1 MKTNTGEKSISVRL
15 EQLHP
20 FENHPFRVVEDDAL
34 KQLAQSIKENGVL
47 TPCIVRSNP
56 YGDGYELLSGHRRVV
71 ACKMIGRKTIPVIV
85 RELDDDAATILMV
98 DANQQR
104 ENLLPSEKAFAYRM
118 KLEAM
123 KRKAGRPAKNS
134 PQVAENF
141 RSDDEMA
148 KSLRTSADTIR
159 RYIHLTYL
167 EENLLRLVDERRIA
181 FSPAVEISFLKHD
194 EQCMLLETIITE
206 EATPSLSQA
215 QALKKLSQE
224 GKLDMDAILSILS
237 EQKGN
242 QVDRL
247 KLREDK
253 LREFF
258 PHNYTPRQME
268 DVIFQLLKQWKQNE
282 NATNNKLG
290 IS

>member
-34 KQLAQSIKENGVL
+34 RQLAESIKENGVL
-47 TPCIVRSNP
+47 TPCIVRPSP
-56 YGDGYELLSGHRRVV
+56 YGDGYELLSGHRRVA
-71 ACKMIGRKTIPVIV
+71 ACRLIGRKTIPVII

-123 KRKAGRPAKNS
+123 KSQGKRNDLTLS
-134 PQVAENF
+134 QVGTRL
-141 RSDDEMA
+141 RSDSQMA
-148 KSLRTSADTIR
+148 KESGDSRNQIQ
-159 RYIHLTYL
+159 RYIRLTYL
-167 EENLLRLVDERRIA
+167 EENLLRMVDEGRIA
-181 FSPAVEISFLKHD
+181 FGPAVEISFLKHD

-215 QALKKLSQE
+215 QTLKKLSQDD
-224 GKLDMDAILSILS
+224 KLDMDTILCILS

-247 KLREDK
+247 KLREDR
-253 LREFF
+253 LREYF
-258 PHNYTPRQME
+258 PSGTTPRQME
-268 DVIFQLLKQWKQNE
+268 EIIFQLLATWKNSGHYPG
-282 NATNNKLG
+282 K
-290 IS
+290 

>member
-1 MKTNTGEKSISVRL
+1 MMKTNAGEKSVSVRL

-47 TPCIVRSNP
+47 TPCIVRPSP
-56 YGDGYELLSGHRRVV
+56 YGDGYELLSGHRRVA
-71 ACKMIGRKTIPVIV
+71 ACRLIGRKTIPAIV

-104 ENLLPSEKAFAYRM
+104 ENLLPSEKAFAYCM

-123 KRKAGRPAKNS
+123 KRKAGRPSK
-134 PQVAENF
+134 ENGGQLGHYLTGIKS
-141 RSDDEMA
+141 RDEMA
-148 KSLRTSADTIR
+148 DESGRTIQ
-159 RYIHLTYL
+159 RYIRLTYL
-167 EENLLRLVDERRIA
+167 EENLLRMVDEGRIA
-181 FSPAVEISFLKHD
+181 FGPAVEISFLKHD
-194 EQCMLLETIITE
+194 EQCLLLETIITE

-215 QALKKLSQE
+215 QILKKLSQE
-224 GKLDMDAILSILS
+224 GKLDIDTTLSILS

-247 KLREDK
+247 KLREDQ
-253 LREFF
+253 LMQYF
-258 PHNYTPRQME
+258 PPGTTPRQME
-268 DVIFQLLKQWKQNE
+268 ETIFRLLDEWKRCGGLS
-282 NATNNKLG
+282 KK
-290 IS
+290 

>member
-20 FENHPFRVVEDDAL
+20 FESHPFRVVVDDAL
-34 KQLAQSIKENGVL
+34 RQLAQSIKENGVL
-47 TPCIVRSNP
+47 TPCIVRPSP
-56 YGDGYELLSGHRRVV
+56 YGDGYELLSGHRRVA
-71 ACKMIGRKTIPVIV
+71 ACRLIGRKTIPAIV

-123 KRKAGRPAKNS
+123 KRKAGRPSKENVS
-134 PQVAENF
+134 PLGTHF
-141 RSDDEMA
+141 RSDSIMA
-148 KSLRTSADTIR
+148 QESGDSRNQIA
-159 RYIHLTYL
+159 RYIRLTYL
-167 EENLLRLVDERRIA
+167 EENLLLMVDEGRIA
-181 FSPAVEISFLKHD
+181 FGPAVEISFLKHD

-215 QALKKLSQE
+215 QMLKKLSQE
-224 GKLDMDAILSILS
+224 GKLDIDTILGILS

-253 LREFF
+253 LRQFF
-258 PHNYTPRQME
+258 PTSYTPRQME
-268 DVIFQLLKQWKQNE
+268 AIIFQLLEDWEQKNRGKKQ
-282 NATNNKLG
+282 
-290 IS
+290 